1 MIKFKTFLIVL
12 ENNIQITVIKRFS
25 TIKTN
30 IVLDISKKFKNVPLV
45 DFPLI
50 KPEKFNLSNY
60 EKIEKAFNQCCDANL
75 DNNPN
80 RYPSITAIL
89 NQTMPPESLAALKKW
104 EMEKIKSVFCDIFIF
119 KKFNIFII

>member
-1 MIKFKTFLIVL
+1 MFKFKS
-12 ENNIQITVIKRFS
+12 IQILSSNYLQIITIKRFL
-25 TIKTN
+25 TTKTN
-30 IVLDISKKFKNVPLV
+30 IVLDISKKFKNIPLV
-45 DFPLI
+45 DFPLT

-60 EKIEKAFNQCCDANL
+60 EKIEKAFNDCCDNNL

-104 EMEKIKSVFCDIFIF
+104 EMEKIKFV
-119 KKFNIFII
+119 